1 MPFRLLRGS
10 PSSSLYASHV
20 PTGFLGKLLIGA
32 DAAARALTDP
42 REARMVGIVGEA
54 TGTRALRR
62 MHQRMK
68 ASPHGRAVLADRPM
82 LTKETLEQQLH
93 GLPPDSFGG
102 AYATF
107 LSSHGFDPDERT
119 SVQFVD
125 DADLAYVMTR
135 YRQVHDLWHVL
146 YGLPPSLLGE
156 VALKWLEA
164 AQTGLP
170 MAAMAYLYPAVMQ
183 IATLEGTGIKT
194 LDDLA
199 GKRISLGPPGSNSAV
214 LCMRILQ
221 EKGVFDQGN
230 AQFLSYTEGTKAL
243 VDGNVDAACVL
254 AGAPV
259 AALIDLDAKADMV
272 MIPVDEATMTALVEK
287 YPFYQ
292 PFEIKAGTY
301 SDQKEPVAVVNDPAT
316 LFAKASADT
325 GLIERITATIFTNLE
340 ELHAVHPAARRILR
354 ETATNVPVD
363 LHAGAKAWYDANP

>member
-146 YGLPPSLLGE
+146 YGLPTSLMGE

-170 MAAMAYLYPAVMQ
+170 MAALAAAGGGFRLKQHERDAVTRHVLPWAAAHARSGVDLLSVYYEREFPRPLEDVRRELRLEMPPA
-183 IATLEGTGIKT
+183 
-194 LDDLA
+194 
-199 GKRISLGPPGSNSAV
+199 
-214 LCMRILQ
+214 
-221 EKGVFDQGN
+221 
-230 AQFLSYTEGTKAL
+230 AL
-243 VDGNVDAACVL
+243 V
-254 AGAPV
+254 AP
-259 AALIDLDAKADMV
+259 
-272 MIPVDEATMTALVEK
+272 
-287 YPFYQ
+287 
-292 PFEIKAGTY
+292 
-301 SDQKEPVAVVNDPAT
+301 QK
-316 LFAKASADT
+316 
-325 GLIERITATIFTNLE
+325 
-340 ELHAVHPAARRILR
+340 
-354 ETATNVPVD
+354 
-363 LHAGAKAWYDANP
+363 